1 MFSFL
6 KFCDDDDD
14 DDQYDDDA
22 FYCFVLDST
31 CRRVTHKISVG
42 PCSIANYVKN

>member
-1 MFSFL
+1 MFSFF
-6 KFCDDDDD
+6 KFCGGGD

-22 FYCFVLDST
+22 FNFSVLDST
-31 CRRVTHKISVG
+31 CRRVTHKILVG